1 MKPKERTSPASSKL
15 AQRKQDALKRL
26 TWEIISI
33 NFSIEKLHR
42 IRARALNISGPQ
54 WKILLAISDH
64 EDANDGIPVN
74 VVAKTLHVDAS
85 FVTTQ
90 SKKLENMGFLSR
102 KPCPADARVMRLALS
117 KASVQQ
123 LASVAEQEIAL
134 SEFIFQDFC
143 EKELSEFSIK
153 LASIKKRLDKARL
166 KLALEF

>member
-1 MKPKERTSPASSKL
+1 
-15 AQRKQDALKRL
+15 
-26 TWEIISI
+26 
-33 NFSIEKLHR
+33 
-42 IRARALNISGPQ
+42 
-54 WKILLAISDH
+54 
-64 EDANDGIPVN
+64 
-74 VVAKTLHVDAS
+74 LHVDAS